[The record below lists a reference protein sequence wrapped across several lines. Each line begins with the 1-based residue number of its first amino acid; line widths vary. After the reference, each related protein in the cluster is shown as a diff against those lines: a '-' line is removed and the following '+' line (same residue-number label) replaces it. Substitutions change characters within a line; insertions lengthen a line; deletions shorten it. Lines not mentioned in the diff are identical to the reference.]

1 MVWTLSF
8 SSWKSNVGL
17 GSDTEQFAQAGSKI
31 LWSGAGIQ
39 IASKNNLHLH
49 FFPLSSKALTILHL
63 AYEMWMDIKG
73 DLLY

>member
-1 MVWTLSF
+1 MVWICPFHSY
-8 SSWKSNVGL
+8 KSNVGL

-39 IASKNNLHLH
+39 ISSKNNLHLH
-49 FFPLSSKALTILHL
+49 FFPLSSKALTIFLL

-73 DLLY
+73 DPLY